1 MTKTNIVTIAA
12 LAAVV
17 GVVVY
22 SSVGLGMHQCEICVR
37 FDGRESCRTV
47 EAATEDEARM
57 GATTNAC
64 ALVSSG
70 VTDTLRCQRTPPVR
84 ESCTAMR

>member
-1 MTKTNIVTIAA
+1 MSKTTVLTLAVLSAFAAIVLYAT
-12 LAAVV
+12 V
-17 GVVVY
+17 GINA
-22 SSVGLGMHQCEICVR
+22 HQCEICVR

-47 EAATEDEARM
+47 QAGTEEEARM

-70 VTDTLRCQRTPPVR
+70 VTDTMRCQRTPPVR
-84 ESCTAMR
+84 ESCDEVQ